1 MCPYNI
7 EANTDLNENT
17 ATVSWQVQLTFDYKE
32 HHFYIC
38 LKLEMRACSILRLL
52 FHSTTLT

>member
-17 ATVSWQVQLTFDYKE
+17 ATVSWQVQLTFDYKA
-32 HHFYIC
+32 HHF
-38 LKLEMRACSILRLL
+38 
-52 FHSTTLT
+52 